1 MARNKPT
8 NLYPVKDRAQANQV
22 LVNIAKRNWSTNKDN
37 SNVFGLE
44 PNFGCCTANMH
55 QGWPKFVESLW
66 MASPEGGLA
75 VVAYGPS
82 VVTAKVEAISLGFT
96 VLRDELQHEVIVPN
110 SIMMNSTVIRVGRA
124 VK

>member
-1 MARNKPT
+1 MNFAYWYKRYARHYKIKICRPPWRNGLRGGEKCGSRVIAGFSLV
-8 NLYPVKDRAQANQV
+8 LYRQIRVGDSIC
-22 LVNIAKRNWSTNKDN
+22 LN
-37 SNVFGLE
+37 S
-44 PNFGCCTANMH
+44 
-55 QGWPKFVESLW
+55 PK
-66 MASPEGGLA
+66 G
-75 VVAYGPS
+75 